1 MHMNHDGPCQVYEN
15 YYAMQHYFVVVGEH
29 KKFDS
34 WYQVKNIALKK
45 YFACIP
51 GHYHDLT

>member
-1 MHMNHDGPCQVYEN
+1 MHMNHDGPCQLYEN